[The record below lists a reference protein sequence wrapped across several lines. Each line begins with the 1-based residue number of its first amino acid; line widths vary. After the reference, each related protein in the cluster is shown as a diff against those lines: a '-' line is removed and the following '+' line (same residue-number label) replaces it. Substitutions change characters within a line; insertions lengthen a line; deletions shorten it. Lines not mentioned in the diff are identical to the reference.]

1 MENIQVFTN
10 ERFGQV
16 RGLLIDGEPWF
27 VGKDVADALGYSN
40 TKDALSRHV
49 DPDDRS
55 ILQRS
60 ENTTF
65 NTPNR
70 GVTVI
75 NESGLYSL
83 ILSSKLPTAREF
95 KRWVTAEV
103 LPSIRKHGAYLTPE
117 TIEAVILNPDTLLRL
132 AQRLKEET
140 DARKKAEE
148 DRTHLIFENSHN
160 EKKVQYFDACVE
172 KNTLTGIREA
182 AKLFGVKEKKFV
194 RFLLENRYLYRGR
207 NGKLLPYATMTEDL
221 FAVKEVFDEATGYFG
236 IQTFLT
242 PRGRE
247 TLRLVVRGQKESGI
261 WGKPS
266 GMPREMT
273 EREKADMEAFY
284 EREARKNRK

>member
-1 MENIQVFTN
+1 MEDMQVFTN
-10 ERFGQV
+10 ERFGNI

-27 VGKDVADALGYSN
+27 VGKDLADALGYSN
-40 TKDALSRHV
+40 TKDALARHV

-65 NTPNR
+65 DTPNR

-83 ILSSKLPTAREF
+83 IMSSKLPAAREF

-103 LPSIRKHGAYLTPE
+103 LPAIRKHGAYLTPE
-117 TIEAVILNPDTLLRL
+117 TIETAILNPDTLLRL

-140 DARKKAEE
+140 DARKQAEE
-148 DRTHLIFENSHN
+148 QRNHLIFENNHN

-172 KNTLTGIREA
+172 KNTLTGIRDA

-194 RFLLENRYLYRGR
+194 KFLLENRYLYRGR
-207 NGKLLPYATMTEDL
+207 NGRLLPYATRTDNL
-221 FAVKEVFDEATGYFG
+221 FTVKEVFDDKTGYFG

-247 TLRLVVRGQKESGI
+247 TLRLVVQGQKESGL
-261 WGKPS
+261 WGRPS
-266 GMPREMT
+266 GMPRAMT
-273 EREKADMEAFY
+273 DREKTEMEDFY